1 MSSDIIVYDD
11 DVVDGEIVSV
21 SYPVPEELFYAVQN
35 RIEHLMELATRG
47 EHSTTIGK
55 GELREYFG
63 TPPGVTGA
71 ILRWSYEH
79 PTPKMKRLSRNISW
93 GDE

>member
-1 MSSDIIVYDD
+1 MSNDIVVYDD

-21 SYPVPEELFYAVQN
+21 YPVSEELFYAVQN

-79 PTPKMKRLSRNISW
+79 PTPKMKRLGKINWS
-93 GDE
+93 DD